1 MNVPDHDNHKSDFRP
16 GNGDRPMRRAV
27 KDGSMR
33 ARPEWSAIADAR
45 TSAAGPSASTA
56 LSFRRSVGTSEE
68 VIATLATAERE
79 LRAMAQV
86 VDREIGTVAKAF
98 ETLAG
103 YSDAIIALAAAIVAS
118 MEKENVSSLLPRVQT
133 LGGAARNFIDGRLH
147 ATAGILET
155 VTAEVRLLHQLSL
168 VTRSQEAIAAEI
180 KALSVLTN
188 IEVAH
193 LGTVGAGFQYLAREL
208 ADFSKSVSADT
219 RELAS
224 RTNDR
229 RSAIEKTKRVLLA
242 EIPRLRE
249 RLIRIEIDLTA
260 ALAIVDTSLTQ
271 LSGTPAQFRTC
282 VEDIARQI
290 AAVVAAIQTHDI
302 NRQMN
307 EHVHEAFALMIERL
321 TNARQSEAEVLRELA
336 TSYAGL
342 RIQIAQMKSIAETV
356 GQWTAQIRSCMND
369 ILRLSTSEIFGVGR
383 AVLEQERKVTK
394 QLACIEAL
402 EGEGQAY
409 SEKTQHSVAG
419 LSNLMQLVT
428 EHVQRAESV
437 RDRLRLLA
445 FNSIVEASHLGTKAD
460 AILSI
465 SKSIKE
471 ISAEWTQITDR
482 SQRALQ
488 EILQL
493 VKQTNEMMEAFSEA
507 SNQGLNE
514 AQINTRAG
522 LDNLKSAANFTT
534 SRAMEM
540 QIANQRM
547 QTKILD
553 IGRSGDLLDA
563 SFGRADAVMK
573 EIESL
578 RLHLEIYHP
587 GVREA
592 YNDEEVEKLFSVSYT
607 TEREREV
614 LGAAL
619 KGVEPPTA
627 QQALEGN
634 SAELF

>member
-1 MNVPDHDNHKSDFRP
+1 MNVPDHHNYPSDFRP
-16 GNGDRPMRRAV
+16 GNGDRRIRRAV
-27 KDGSMR
+27 KDGIVRTSLD
-33 ARPEWSAIADAR
+33 PLPIPDAR
-45 TSAAGPSASTA
+45 GSTA
-56 LSFRRSVGTSEE
+56 GRVATTAVSFRRSVGASAE
-68 VIATLATAERE
+68 VIATLTTAERE
-79 LRAMAQV
+79 LRAMARL
-86 VDREIGTVAKAF
+86 VDHEIGTLVRAF

-103 YSDAIIALAAAIVAS
+103 YSDSIITLAAAIVACV
-118 MEKENVSSLLPRVQT
+118 ENENVSSLLPRVQR
-133 LGGAARNFIDGRLH
+133 LGGAARTFIDGRLQ

-155 VTAEVRLLHQLSL
+155 VTEEVNLLHQLSL
-168 VTRSQEAIAAEI
+168 VTGSQEAIAVEI

-208 ADFSKSVSADT
+208 ADFSKSVSEDT

-229 RSAIEKTKRVLLA
+229 RAAIEKTKRVLLA
-242 EIPRLRE
+242 EIPCLRE
-249 RLIRIEIDLTA
+249 RLIRIEIDLNA

-271 LSGTPAQFRTC
+271 LSRAPAQFRTC

-290 AAVVAAIQTHDI
+290 VSVVAAIQTHDI

-307 EHVHEAFALMIERL
+307 EHVHGAFALIIERL
-321 TNARQSEAEVLRELA
+321 TNARQSEAEVLGELA

-342 RIQIAQMKSIAETV
+342 RIQIGQMRSIAETV

-369 ILRLSTSEIFGVGR
+369 ILRLSTSEVFGIGR
-383 AVLEQERKVTK
+383 AVLEQERRVTK

-419 LSNLMQLVT
+419 LSNLMQLVR

-445 FNSIVEASHLGTKAD
+445 FNSIVEASHLGAKAD

-471 ISAEWTQITDR
+471 ISAEWAEITDR

-488 EILQL
+488 EILHL
-493 VKQTNEMMEAFSEA
+493 VKQTHEVMEAFSEA
-507 SNQGLNE
+507 SNQRLNE
-514 AQINTRAG
+514 AQVNTRAG

-540 QIANQRM
+540 QIANNKM

-553 IGRSGDLLDA
+553 IGKSGDLLDA

-587 GVREA
+587 EVREA
-592 YNDEEVEKLFSVSYT
+592 YNDEEVVKLFSASYT

-614 LGAAL
+614 LSAAL
-619 KGVEPPTA
+619 EGAEPPSA
-627 QQALEGN
+627 QQALDGN
-634 SAELF
+634 SVELF